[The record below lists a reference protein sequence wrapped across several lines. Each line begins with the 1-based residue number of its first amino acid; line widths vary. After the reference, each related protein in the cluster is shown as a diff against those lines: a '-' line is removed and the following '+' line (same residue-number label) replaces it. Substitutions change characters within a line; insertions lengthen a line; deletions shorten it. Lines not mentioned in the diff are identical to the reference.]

1 MFLIGG
7 CVWEFWQVFDTILQ
21 YCVAAQV
28 TPTTINLKQTVEAMR
43 HGETLV
49 LGAGIYHGCGISV
62 SSVNIVIKGAGRGR
76 TEINCDGAGR
86 FMTVTGGEGLTLEGL
101 TVSNGTSST
110 EHGACLHVTGASLSL
125 KNVELAHCQSG
136 RWGGGIYASVR

>member
-1 MFLIGG
+1 MFAGSSGKL
-7 CVWEFWQVFDTILQ
+7 DTILQ

-28 TPTTINLKQTVEAMR
+28 APTTINLKQTVEAMR

-49 LGAGIYHGCGISV
+49 LGAGIYQGCGISV
-62 SSVNIVIKGAGRGR
+62 SGGVNIAINGAGPGR

-86 FMTVTGGEGLTLEGL
+86 FMTVTGGGGLTLEGL
-101 TVSNGTSST
+101 TVSNGTSSST

-136 RWGGGIYASVR
+136 RWGGGIYASAR